1 MTIFFKGGLR
11 AHHLTTDGEQCL
23 SILNVFPKE
32 IMAHAP

>member
-1 MTIFFKGGLR
+1 MTIFFKGGLL
-11 AHHLTTDGEQCL
+11 AHHLTTDGEQWL